1 MKHVWI
7 HFKLLLVAAI
17 WGLGWPAGRVL
28 AEEMAPF
35 AAAWIRYVVALVCF
49 AALLWFTK
57 NWVVPTRGEWKR
69 IALIG
74 FFSTVVYQAFFMFGM
89 QYTAAGDASLMIT
102 FNPFFTALLAIVFL
116 NERMHWRLGT
126 GLTLGI
132 IGVTILFL
140 YSPNV
145 DIPFDERA
153 LGDLLI
159 AAAALSWACNSILMK
174 KAMTTPA
181 PDATESLS
189 PLQLTVWSSVVGFL
203 LLTPVVAIET
213 LYVGLPE
220 SNLNGWIALVFLAVF
235 STVISYVWFAD
246 GIKTIGAGKSAL
258 YVYLVPPF
266 GIFSGWLLLDE
277 KLGVPLLISFVL
289 IVGGVALAQSQQP
302 LSEEAS

>member
-1 MKHVWI
+1 MNHFLI
-7 HFKLLLVAAI
+7 HLKLFFVAAI
-17 WGLGWPAGRVL
+17 WGFGWPAGRVL

-35 AAAWIRYVVALVCF
+35 AAAWTRYVVAIVCF
-49 AALLWFTK
+49 IIFLQLTN
-57 NWVVPTRGEWKR
+57 NWVIPTRGEWKR

-116 NERMHWRLGT
+116 NERMNWRLST
-126 GLTLGI
+126 GLGLGI

-145 DIPFDERA
+145 DIPFNERA
-153 LGDLLI
+153 LGDVLI

-203 LLTPVVAIET
+203 ILTPVMAVET
-213 LYVGLPE
+213 WYVGLPNP
-220 SNLNGWIALVFLAVF
+220 NLNGWISLVFLAVF

-246 GIKTIGAGKSAL
+246 GIRTIGAGKSAL

-289 IVGGVALAQSQQP
+289 IVGGVALAQSHQATN
-302 LSEEAS
+302 EEAS

>member
-1 MKHVWI
+1 MKHVLI
-7 HFKLLLVAAI
+7 HFKLIFVAAV
-17 WGLGWPAGRVL
+17 WGFGWPAGRVL
-28 AEEMAPF
+28 AAEMAPF
-35 AAAWIRYVVALVCF
+35 VAAWTRYVVAIACF
-49 AALLWFTK
+49 AVLLLVTN
-57 NWVVPTRGEWKR
+57 NWVLPTRGEWKR
-69 IALIG
+69 IAWIG

-102 FNPFFTALLAIVFL
+102 FNPFFTALLAIFFL
-116 NERMHWRLGT
+116 NERMNWRLGT
-126 GLTLGI
+126 GLAMGI
-132 IGVTILFL
+132 TGVTILFL

-145 DIPFDERA
+145 DIPFNERA

-203 LLTPVVAIET
+203 LLTPVVVVET
-213 LYVGLPE
+213 MYVGWPDP
-220 SNLNGWIALVFLAVF
+220 NLYGWISLVFLAVF

-246 GIKTIGAGKSAL
+246 GIRTIGAGKSAL

-277 KLGVPLLISFVL
+277 KLGVPLLVSFVL
-289 IVGGVALAQSQQP
+289 IVGGVALAQSQQAKG
-302 LSEEAS
+302 EEAS